1 MLCLQ
6 DLHEALAVPKSKDK
20 VSREPIL
27 ISLCVHIYINTY
39 SQKTAQGKSERLYFQ
54 SLSIDYSSMLNN
66 LSEFAF

>member
-27 ISLCVHIYINTY
+27 ISLCVHIYLNTY

-54 SLSIDYSSMLNN
+54 CL
-66 LSEFAF
+66 